1 MIIQSDQVRMDSR
14 RSYRSTQ
21 ADYVNVARWNASG
34 ATVFNLKA
42 AQVRQ
47 EEIRQG
53 QFSQTENA
61 QEEITEKD
69 NEQGSKKESLED
81 LMSRLQ
87 SAGGV
92 KRTSLQESVN
102 ALHKIREQAI
112 DYLLYLL
119 FGRKYSDY
127 DSAFAQDDDNGFS
140 DALNEATAS
149 SNVSSEYG
157 EGGQSYSFFYHSEQ
171 ETTCFDAKGM
181 VRTADGREIPFNMN
195 VEMSRSFT
203 QVAENYIDF
212 GKPRLCDPLVIN
224 LNGNV
229 TDVTDQKFLFDLD
242 SDGNNESISMLGSGS
257 GYLALDKNGD
267 GMINDGSELFGTTSG
282 NGFADLAQ
290 YDKDNNGWID
300 EADEIFS
307 KLRIWV
313 KDPDGNDKLMTLSEA
328 GVGAICLGSHDT
340 EFSLNN
346 LSDNHTNGV
355 IRKTGMFLY
364 ENGQSGTVQQLDLA
378 T

>member
-1 MIIQSDQVRMDSR
+1 M
-14 RSYRSTQ
+14 
-21 ADYVNVARWNASG
+21 
-34 ATVFNLKA
+34 
-42 AQVRQ
+42 
-47 EEIRQG
+47 
-53 QFSQTENA
+53 
-61 QEEITEKD
+61 
-69 NEQGSKKESLED
+69 EQ
-81 LMSRLQ
+81 LQ
-87 SAGGV
+87 SLRQLRQ
-92 KRTSLQESVN
+92 RT
-102 ALHKIREQAI
+102 I

-340 EFSLNN
+340 EFSLNS